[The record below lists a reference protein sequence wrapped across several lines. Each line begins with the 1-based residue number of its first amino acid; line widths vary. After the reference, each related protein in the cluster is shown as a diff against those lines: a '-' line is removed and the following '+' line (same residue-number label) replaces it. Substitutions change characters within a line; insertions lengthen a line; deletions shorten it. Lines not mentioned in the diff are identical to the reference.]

1 MKTAVFGSSFVARL
15 GRYAKANSNIKY
27 FGTAQN
33 PNKACL
39 EALLQFSPERVYI
52 HLSGNDI
59 NIATTP
65 KEIAENILDLVRF
78 IKVNGVPDVMV
89 WEIHMRGGTFGKAR
103 T

>member
-1 MKTAVFGSSFVARL
+1 M
-15 GRYAKANSNIKY
+15 
-27 FGTAQN
+27 TAQN

-52 HLSGNDI
+52 HLGGNDI

-65 KEIAENILDLVRF
+65 KEIAENILDLVWY

-89 WEIHMRGGTFGKAR
+89 GEILMRGGTFEKAR
-103 T
+103 AWHRNLQEDEKHS